1 MGEDEICEM
10 RVVMESTAAGLQK
23 EKLNNEI
30 KDSKIEQL
38 NEKDRRISEEK
49 MRMKNENDKSIEDLE
64 LSKRKAEEEHLS
76 QQEVA
81 KKTIW
86 ELEEAMSLQ
95 QQQHLSSTETYKE
108 LLRSMEVEVSVAEEM
123 LNDSKVKCVQN
134 EGKLEEREKEIIMLR
149 KDRKDN
155 EVEMEEKMKLISIRE
170 KERDEMIWQKERK
183 SEEQLEAMKSLKNKH
198 ACLENEIS
206 EMRIVMEST
215 REGLQKE
222 QAKNDMK
229 DSTIEELNEKVCKI
243 TEEKMRMKSEN
254 DESIEDLEL
263 SKKVAEDELLSQQEV
278 AKAALVKLEEA
289 MSVQQQQHSSYK
301 ERSNEILR
309 GMQMKLGV
317 TEKELNDIKVKCVQN
332 EETLDENEKEIVRLR
347 KERECNEVEM
357 EEKMKVI
364 STRDE
369 ELNEMRRQ
377 WDMKIEEELET
388 VKSLKSKNTSL

>member
-30 KDSKIEQL
+30 KDSKIEEL
-38 NEKDRRISEEK
+38 NAKVRRISEEK
-49 MRMKNENDKSIEDLE
+49 MRMKNENDKSIEVLE

-155 EVEMEEKMKLISIRE
+155 EVEMEEKMKLISIKE
-170 KERDEMIWQKERK
+170 KERDEMIRQKERK
-183 SEEQLEAMKSLKNKH
+183 IEEQLKAMKSLEKEN

-222 QAKNDMK
+222 QAKNDIK
-229 DSTIEELNEKVCKI
+229 DSRIEVGIYQVILSYV
-243 TEEKMRMKSEN
+243 
-254 DESIEDLEL
+254 SI
-263 SKKVAEDELLSQQEV
+263 
-278 AKAALVKLEEA
+278 VK
-289 MSVQQQQHSSYK
+289 
-301 ERSNEILR
+301 
-309 GMQMKLGV
+309 
-317 TEKELNDIKVKCVQN
+317 
-332 EETLDENEKEIVRLR
+332 
-347 KERECNEVEM
+347 
-357 EEKMKVI
+357 
-364 STRDE
+364 
-369 ELNEMRRQ
+369 
-377 WDMKIEEELET
+377 
-388 VKSLKSKNTSL
+388 